1 MKYLLS
7 FVLFIF
13 ISGCVSET
21 TEEKSTINLVTIG
34 NINDVIAGKHS
45 FSWHPTISANYL
57 NTELNDNNTEQ
68 KFITSLKNELIQ
80 KGFIYTDNPTQADFY
95 IGYGLG
101 IDSAISDQQILNK
114 TGLLTGLQPL
124 NITDEEKNKASVF
137 IALFLPNQ
145 VNASWTILAQGYT
158 NTDNNR
164 KNAMNELLQFMFH
177 SLEKITTQK

>member
-57 NTELNDNNTEQ
+57 NTELNGNNTEQ

-95 IGYGLG
+95 TRDL
-101 IDSAISDQQILNK
+101 
-114 TGLLTGLQPL
+114 
-124 NITDEEKNKASVF
+124 
-137 IALFLPNQ
+137 
-145 VNASWTILAQGYT
+145 
-158 NTDNNR
+158 
-164 KNAMNELLQFMFH
+164 
-177 SLEKITTQK
+177 

>member
-34 NINDVIAGKHS
+34 NINDVIVGKHS

-137 IALFLPNQ
+137 IAIFLPNQ

>member
-21 TEEKSTINLVTIG
+21 TEEK
-34 NINDVIAGKHS
+34 
-45 FSWHPTISANYL
+45 
-57 NTELNDNNTEQ
+57 
-68 KFITSLKNELIQ
+68 
-80 KGFIYTDNPTQADFY
+80 
-95 IGYGLG
+95 
-101 IDSAISDQQILNK
+101 
-114 TGLLTGLQPL
+114 
-124 NITDEEKNKASVF
+124 NKASVF
-137 IALFLPNQ
+137 IAIFLPNQ